1 MANKKIRND
10 LILVGALVCVLLLVG
25 GGLLLFRSEGD
36 VVVVSVNG
44 EEYATYPL
52 GKDTVVDIRTGENG
66 EQFNRLVIKDGK
78 AYVED
83 ANCPGGK
90 GDRCTV
96 HAPIS
101 YDWESII
108 CAPHEIVIAVQSSK

>member
-1 MANKKIRND
+1 MKDKKTKND
-10 LILVGALVCVLLLVG
+10 LILIGAILAVLLIVGAC
-25 GGLLLFRSEGD
+25 LLLFRSEGD
-36 VVVVSVNG
+36 MVVVSVNG
-44 EEYATYPL
+44 EEYATYSL
-52 GKDTVVDIRTGENG
+52 SKDTVVDIRTGESG

-108 CAPHEIVIAVQSSK
+108 CAPHEIVIAVKSAK